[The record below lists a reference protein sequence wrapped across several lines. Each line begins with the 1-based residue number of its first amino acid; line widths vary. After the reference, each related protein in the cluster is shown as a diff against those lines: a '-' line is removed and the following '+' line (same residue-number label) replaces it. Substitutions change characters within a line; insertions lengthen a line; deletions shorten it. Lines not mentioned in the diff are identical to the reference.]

1 MLKLPQWA
9 LLAGAALVLTAC
21 QGDGPSETA
30 MEKAW
35 LSWAGRQ
42 TVRGFEKVSC
52 KQKAEGKPWFC
63 RFRTSHQVRR
73 GRHKATLVA
82 NRSGYYQQDGGR
94 WTYLGKLTGEAGN

>member
-82 NRSGYYQQDGGR
+82 NRSGYYQPHDGG